1 MTRTFRRSGGLAV
14 LAAAVAVGI
23 AACGGSSP
31 GPHVASL
38 QKSSGHDSGT
48 STAGSSGGGSAL
60 PKGNPTQLLDEWAA
74 CMRRHGDTGQTDPTI
89 TPGKVIVIT
98 WNPAIP
104 GGFDGTNKG
113 GQGNSGP
120 GQYCRSYLGAA
131 QRALGGDEAHPDV
144 SFAKL
149 LKLAECMRA
158 NGISD
163 FPDPTAG
170 GGLQLNMGGD
180 TDPSNPAYHH
190 AAELCARKTGT
201 QVPGVGPLPPGTIT
215 LNGGGGAGG

>member
-14 LAAAVAVGI
+14 LGAAVAVGL
-23 AACGGSSP
+23 AACGSSA

-48 STAGSSGGGSAL
+48 STTGSSGGGSAL
-60 PKGNPTQLLDEWAA
+60 PKGSPTRLLDEWAA
-74 CMRRHGDTGQTDPTI
+74 CMRSHGDTGQTDPTI
-89 TPGKVIVIT
+89 GANKVIYVT
-98 WNPAIP
+98 WNPATQ
-104 GGFDGTNKG
+104 GGLYGTNKG

-120 GQYCRSYLGAA
+120 GQYCRSYLTAA
-131 QRALGGDEAHPDV
+131 QTALRGDQANPRV

-149 LKLAECMRA
+149 LKYSECMRA

-163 FPDPTAG
+163 FPDPTAA

-180 TDPSNPAYHH
+180 TDPSNPAYRN
-190 AAELCARKTGT
+190 AAELCARKTGARAL
-201 QVPGVGPLPPGTIT
+201 GVGPPPPGTIEFT
-215 LNGGGGAGG
+215 GGSGAGG